1 MVISHI
7 PSELQTGKSAVSSKK
22 MPSEFAQ
29 SLLAAAETSHEPIGS
44 SEGDVTSRRS
54 EASLGGIPEEL
65 LLYILQHLKHQKDDL
80 ARLCRVDK
88 RCKRISQELLY
99 ETVGGI
105 RPHHEDAHAISRWP
119 TLARNVRTL
128 VYAFTD
134 SEDKESEREV
144 FLHVLKNG
152 HSIRWM
158 TLGVDLAK
166 RDNDE
171 PTNARDTTAGWL
183 RLFNQAIAPSLEPRN
198 RFTKLTHLC
207 IKARRLA
214 SRDFPIESLSS
225 LFRLPSLLHL
235 QLDGFHQTTPFK
247 SWAIPPSSS
256 PIKELFLHRA
266 MLDIAALSHL
276 IISIRSLE
284 HFEYNFHTAPW
295 EPFAT
300 ESNPLS
306 IFPNHSWSSL
316 GAALRHHRTCL
327 GRLSLSDAS
336 DAEIIG
342 TVYPEG
348 HDFGVLGSFGEFE
361 LDAEFLALLPPR
373 LEAFS
378 TIVREKEADEAAGH
392 VALVT
397 SLRKA
402 IGARRLERLSDAA
415 KRAMESGV
423 VLFFKGGEKDQEAW
437 VLGREIGEDEQDE
450 DSSMEDDDDDDD
462 ETMDDGHEG

>member
-1 MVISHI
+1 
-7 PSELQTGKSAVSSKK
+7 
-22 MPSEFAQ
+22 
-29 SLLAAAETSHEPIGS
+29 
-44 SEGDVTSRRS
+44 
-54 EASLGGIPEEL
+54 
-65 LLYILQHLKHQKDDL
+65 
-80 ARLCRVDK
+80 
-88 RCKRISQELLY
+88 
-99 ETVGGI
+99 
-105 RPHHEDAHAISRWP
+105 
-119 TLARNVRTL
+119 
-128 VYAFTD
+128 
-134 SEDKESEREV
+134 
-144 FLHVLKNG
+144 
-152 HSIRWM
+152 M

-361 LDAEFLALLPPR
+361 CLHRMACPIEVFVDVDCVVDAEFLALLPPR

-402 IGARRLERLSDAA
+402 IGARRLEVSVYFQYICRCQALTSQRLSDAA